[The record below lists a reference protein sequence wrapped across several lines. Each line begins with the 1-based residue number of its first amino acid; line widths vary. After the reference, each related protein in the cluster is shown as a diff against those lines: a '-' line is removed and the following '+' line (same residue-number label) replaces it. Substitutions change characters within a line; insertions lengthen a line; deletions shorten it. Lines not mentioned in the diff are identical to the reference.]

1 MKMFL
6 QENCNV
12 SLKGENF
19 QFLKN
24 QPVKIWLPWYV
35 KFDEWGLGKVT
46 KLGSF
51 SLHVEKRLES
61 VQTDPTPSEEG

>member
-1 MKMFL
+1 M
-6 QENCNV
+6 
-12 SLKGENF
+12 
-19 QFLKN
+19 
-24 QPVKIWLPWYV
+24 WLPWYV

-51 SLHVEKRLES
+51 SLPVEKRLES